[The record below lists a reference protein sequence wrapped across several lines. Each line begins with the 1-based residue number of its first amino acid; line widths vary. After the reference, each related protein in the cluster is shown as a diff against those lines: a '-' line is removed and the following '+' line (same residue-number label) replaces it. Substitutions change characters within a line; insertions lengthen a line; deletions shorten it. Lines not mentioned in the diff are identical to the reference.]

1 MSCKY
6 NIGKN
11 SFDTELEVVNFIKS
25 QQPSEFLGF
34 LKTKLDTQQTVARKY
49 EEIAEI
55 LKKEKPVEVVTDE
68 NGFDWYE
75 AKIEQSDVNK
85 PVVAFQKAAEPIEQ
99 PTAPQQNYKEQLFQ
113 EMQGYKKAEVFME
126 VDGEI
131 VQAKNTN
138 TAVILPLVAKQID
151 DIEDINKLQQ
161 YDLEILQANQED
173 TVKILKGIETDLIA
187 QGIDV
192 AGLADKEIDADL
204 MSFLGELEVFIN
216 NPTVENT
223 KAFVDVY
230 DAYFEKDLSPKTE
243 IIKAQETDR
252 DFVKLNT
259 NLSEEQVYEQQGLIK
274 VKDGLY
280 IRTNKQ
286 DLNTLY
292 SSLETYTEKYP
303 KDTNLKE
310 YVQTQIATS
319 DFKNSDKAE
328 AVYLYKMYFDITTT
342 NEKEAVKTN
351 ANFTGNYEYLTTE
364 FVSDFYIEMLKE
376 REKNSEIYKNFYSN
390 FDINE
395 NGIYLKNEDNIT
407 MSQVREYADENL
419 KQYSIISKQMPL
431 LTEQEIQSET
441 KQVRRDAILNSPQN
455 LEKYQGQYHKLNDNN
470 LILKNSNE
478 EFIKVGGNIFEA
490 VDIDGNLTLYSRLN
504 SVVGEYNTFEN
515 EAPKTNVK
523 IEDYSYLNTQPE
535 KFLTEKSYLSKSAK
549 EKINKE
555 NFDCI

>member
-49 EEIAEI
+49 EEIAKI
-55 LKKEKPVEVVTDE
+55 LKTERGDNFETVTDE

-407 MSQVREYADENL
+407 MSQVRE
-419 KQYSIISKQMPL
+419 
-431 LTEQEIQSET
+431 
-441 KQVRRDAILNSPQN
+441 
-455 LEKYQGQYHKLNDNN
+455 
-470 LILKNSNE
+470 
-478 EFIKVGGNIFEA
+478 
-490 VDIDGNLTLYSRLN
+490 
-504 SVVGEYNTFEN
+504 
-515 EAPKTNVK
+515 
-523 IEDYSYLNTQPE
+523 
-535 KFLTEKSYLSKSAK
+535 
-549 EKINKE
+549 
-555 NFDCI
+555 